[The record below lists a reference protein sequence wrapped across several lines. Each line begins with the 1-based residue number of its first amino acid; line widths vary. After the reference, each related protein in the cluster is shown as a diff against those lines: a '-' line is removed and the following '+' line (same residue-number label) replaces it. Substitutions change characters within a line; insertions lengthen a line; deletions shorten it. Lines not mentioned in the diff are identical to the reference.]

1 MSTTRSQ
8 IARRYAKALASLIS
22 TEDEF
27 RKVEGDLQGFSHLL
41 KENSSLRRAL
51 YHPSLEKLKRVEL
64 LGRILETLSL
74 SSSLSGRFLTLLIE
88 RGRLE
93 FLEETIGI
101 WRKFVEDR
109 LGLISAE
116 VVTPF
121 PLADKEKERFRKR
134 LEQMTGRQV
143 RLHARIDPGLIGGI
157 RTRIG
162 SKVYDG
168 SILRQLKHMRQTF
181 VGGN

>member
-1 MSTTRSQ
+1 MSAAKSQ
-8 IARRYAKALASLIS
+8 IARRYAKALASLIF

-27 RKVEGDLQGFSHLL
+27 RKVEDDLQGFAHLL
-41 KENSSLRRAL
+41 KENSRLRRAL
-51 YHPSLEKLKRVEL
+51 YHPSLEKLKRIEL
-64 LGRILETLSL
+64 LRRILGSVSL

-93 FLEETIGI
+93 FLEETIVI

-116 VVTPF
+116 VVTAF
-121 PLADKEKERFRKR
+121 PLADSEKERFRKT
-134 LEQMTGRQV
+134 LERMTGRQV
-143 RLHARIDPGLIGGI
+143 RLHSRTDPGLIGGI

-181 VGGN
+181 VEGN